1 MLTEFVVLLGKGRG
15 GGGSPLFG
23 LGGYVLLN
31 RVWFSGSSVINSFT
45 IIVMGAKQNARNLL
59 FTVLV

>member
-1 MLTEFVVLLGKGRG
+1 MLTEFVVLLGKGR